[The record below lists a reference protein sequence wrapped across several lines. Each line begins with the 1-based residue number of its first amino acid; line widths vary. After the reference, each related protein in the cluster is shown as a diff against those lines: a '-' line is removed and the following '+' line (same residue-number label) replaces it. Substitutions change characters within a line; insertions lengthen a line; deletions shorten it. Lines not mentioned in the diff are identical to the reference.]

1 MCQQTWQRTRWDCAY
16 LSIELLANG
25 ADPHFSSL
33 PIFQLLIQF
42 FLHNSHKNVWMYYLN
57 GLLLYLPNNMQFSKI
72 HNVWI
77 RGTKEFFLNTW
88 RLMTSRRVA
97 GALETRWIQIW
108 SPCVHCLQT
117 QHWWIIKIHETLN
130 NFALDGKKKL
140 HSWMVAVFTGVV
152 RWSRGYLQLEIH
164 LVVDLVAVEEFWLP
178 AI

>member
-1 MCQQTWQRTRWDCAY
+1 MEGPNPKGSPKFWKCQQTWQRTRWDCAY

-42 FLHNSHKNVWMYYLN
+42 FLHNFTQNCMNVLFTWPTLCIC
-57 GLLLYLPNNMQFSKI
+57 PTTWQFPKI
-72 HNVWI
+72 HNVRI
-77 RGTKEFFLNTW
+77 RRTKDFFLNTW

-117 QHWWIIKIHETLN
+117 QHWRIIKLHEN
-130 NFALDGKKKL
+130 PK
-140 HSWMVAVFTGVV
+140 
-152 RWSRGYLQLEIH
+152 QLCTWWQKNCI
-164 LVVDLVAVEEFWLP
+164 LKCLMSLP
-178 AI
+178 GR